1 MKTKEERSEI
11 MTGSETVNKEFAEL
25 SEEEL
30 EQVAGGMTVKA
41 GVGSVPRTNSRQ
53 VYKPIVPQGSADL
66 PGSEAGSGPVMVQNT
81 GTDSTQTDIAAGL
94 ISTPGVLDER
104 FERTIPDINVLGIEF
119 GPDAGYDSNLTPTP
133 VGISMKTLYDGL

>member
-25 SEEEL
+25 TEEEL

-66 PGSEAGSGPVMVQNT
+66 PGSDPVMVQNT
-81 GTDSTQTDIAAGL
+81 GADSTQTDIAAGL
-94 ISTPGVLDER
+94 VSTPGVLDER

-119 GPDAGYDSNLTPTP
+119 GPDAGYNSEMTPTP

>member
-11 MTGSETVNKEFAEL
+11 MTGSEPVNKEFAEL

-66 PGSEAGSGPVMVQNT
+66 PGSAPVMVQNT

-119 GPDAGYDSNLTPTP
+119 GPDAGYDSNLTPTS

>member
-1 MKTKEERSEI
+1 MKTKEEL
-11 MTGSETVNKEFAEL
+11 NALKEEVENVSMKLAEL
-25 SEEEL
+25 TEEEL

-66 PGSEAGSGPVMVQNT
+66 PGSDPVMVQNT

>member
-1 MKTKEERSEI
+1 MKTKEELNEI

-25 SEEEL
+25 TEEEL

-66 PGSEAGSGPVMVQNT
+66 PGSDPVMVQNT

-94 ISTPGVLDER
+94 VSTPGVLDER
-104 FERTIPDINVLGIEF
+104 FERTIPDINVLGIAF
-119 GPDAGYDSNLTPTP
+119 GPDAGYDSEMTPTP
-133 VGISMKTLYDGL
+133 VGISMKALYDGL

>member
-1 MKTKEERSEI
+1 MKTKEELNEI

-25 SEEEL
+25 TEEEL

-41 GVGSVPRTNSRQ
+41 GVGSVPRTNSHQ

-66 PGSEAGSGPVMVQNT
+66 PGSGPVMVQNT
-81 GTDSTQTDIAAGL
+81 GADSTQTDIAAGL